1 MANESGSA
9 TRRDERRAQQRERIL
24 TAAEQLLVVNG
35 VERTRLRDVADAAG
49 VSIGTVQHY
58 FDTRD
63 RLVGELFD
71 WSAARRF
78 AAWISPEPD
87 DQNPWRR
94 VETLVEHALAEPLL
108 WRSRIWIEFLAMTR
122 DEKLRAKLVAFQE
135 AWRRPFREV
144 IDQGI
149 ADGTFRPTMAADAI
163 VDLMIMLVD
172 GAEVATT
179 LGAPE
184 ATPDQLRSV
193 LLAASRVALGL
204 HLGDAA
210 AAALSLEA
218 GAKRVS

>member
-1 MANESGSA
+1 MAIESGASA
-9 TRRDERRAQQRERIL
+9 RWDERRAQQRERIL

-71 WSAARRF
+71 WSAARRL
-78 AAWISPEPD
+78 AAWISPEPKD
-87 DQNPWRR
+87 RDPWRR

-122 DEKLRAKLVAFQE
+122 DEKLRAKLAAFQE
-135 AWRRPFREV
+135 AWRQPFREA

-172 GAEVATT
+172 GAEVAMA
-179 LGAPE
+179 LGSPAVTPE
-184 ATPDQLRSV
+184 QLRSV
-193 LLAASRVALGL
+193 LLAASQAVLGL
-204 HLGDAA
+204 NLDGAA
-210 AAALSLEA
+210 AAAS
-218 GAKRVS
+218 